1 MSKEKQAGI
10 LAAASA
16 FLVVLLSAAVA
27 PMNGEDFGL
36 TRRFTTETLFDRLS
50 FAFSRSG
57 AQIEN
62 WNARLGEQFAIF
74 SLSLPNWFMII
85 IAIISLFALTKIIA
99 KIAGVKCDN
108 EFVFLTTFS
117 IIICLLPSFEL
128 ITWKTILAGYTVPLI
143 ITLYVS
149 SVFLTK
155 ETMITVSTSKPKLL
169 FSVSLAFL
177 AGISFENVPVAIAVF
192 MLLSLTF
199 NKMLKSSLTLV
210 PVACL
215 IGWALLMSAPST
227 ANRVALYK
235 KMYGFKGF
243 SVDYFINRILD
254 VLLNF
259 YNTTI
264 WLFIISAL
272 SLLALIAYKKI
283 TKEIVF
289 LIISALMVVGSMV
302 VSPYTEPR
310 SFALAW
316 CVMIAVV
323 TRAIFNFCS
332 ITTKASVTFGVIGL
346 ATSLTLFSI
355 TLNFNN
361 LMTVRDSYILSNLG
375 TTSCKEGLHLSTPNS
390 ISDYRFINNRD
401 IWYFNNIAQISKYY
415 DCNLK
420 K

>member
-1 MSKEKQAGI
+1 MSSEKQAGI

-16 FLVVLLSAAVA
+16 FLVVLLSAAIA

-36 TRRFTTETLFDRLS
+36 TRRFTTETAFERLS

-85 IAIISLFALTKIIA
+85 IAIISLFALTKVIA
-99 KIAGVKCDN
+99 KIADIKCDN
-108 EFVFLTTFS
+108 VFAFLTTFS

-149 SVFLTK
+149 TVFLAK
-155 ETMITVSTSKPKLL
+155 ETMITVVMSKPRLL
-169 FSVSLAFL
+169 FFVSLAFL
-177 AGISFENVPVAIAVF
+177 AGVSFENVPVAIVVF

-199 NKMLKSSLTLV
+199 NKMLKSSLTLA
-210 PVACL
+210 PLACL

-243 SVDYFINRILD
+243 SIDYFINRTLD

-264 WLFIISAL
+264 WLFVISAIC
-272 SLLALIAYKKI
+272 LLTLIAYKKI

-289 LIISALMVVGSMV
+289 LIIAALMVVGSMV

-323 TRAIFNFCS
+323 TRAIFNFAT
-332 ITTKASVTFGVIGL
+332 ITTKAAVIFGIIGV
-346 ATSLTLFSI
+346 ATSLNLFSI

-361 LMTVRDSYILSNLG
+361 LMTERESYILSNLG
-375 TTSCKEGLHLSTPNS
+375 KSSCKEGLFVSTPHSVN
-390 ISDYRFINNRD
+390 DYRFINNRD
-401 IWYFNNIAQISKYY
+401 IWYFNNISQISKYY
-415 DCNLK
+415 ECNLK